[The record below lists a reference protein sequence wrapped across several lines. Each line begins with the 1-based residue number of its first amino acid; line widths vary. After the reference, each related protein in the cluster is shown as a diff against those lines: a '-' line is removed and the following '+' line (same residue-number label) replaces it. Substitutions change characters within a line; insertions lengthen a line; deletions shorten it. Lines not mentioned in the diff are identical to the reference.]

1 MPQIAQLAE
10 TFSSQIF
17 WLLVFFGIT
26 FFVVGRG
33 MVPRVMDTMDS
44 RAKQITDDIAAAQAA
59 RDQADK
65 EEEAWRV
72 RENENRAR
80 AQALIA
86 EAKAEAAAKSE
97 KKIAAA
103 QKRLDKKL
111 EEADQEL
118 AATREAEG
126 LYRAALTHRPGWPEA
141 HFNLGATLLNQ
152 RLFPEA
158 EVELQRALDRAPQQ
172 APWRSEAMRAL
183 EIARGNGQR

>member
-10 TFSSQIF
+10 TFTSQIF

-33 MVPRVMDTMDS
+33 MVPRVMDTMDKRS
-44 RAKQITDDIAAAQAA
+44 KQIADDISAAQAA
-59 RDQADK
+59 RDQADQ
-65 EEEAWRV
+65 EEEAWRT

-80 AQALIA
+80 AQALIS

-118 AATREAEG
+118 AAA
-126 LYRAALTHRPGWPEA
+126 RA
-141 HFNLGATLLNQ
+141 
-152 RLFPEA
+152 
-158 EVELQRALDRAPQQ
+158 
-172 APWRSEAMRAL
+172 EAMG
-183 EIARGNGQR
+183 EIEAVATDAAQEIVARLSGIKVTKSTAKAAVKESLTNG

>member
-1 MPQIAQLAE
+1 MPQIDQLAE
-10 TFSSQIF
+10 TFSSQAF
-17 WLLVFFGIT
+17 WLLVFFGIS

-33 MVPRVMDTMDS
+33 MVPKVSGTMERRS
-44 RAKQITDDIAAAQAA
+44 KQIADDIAAAQAA
-59 RDQADK
+59 RDQADQ

-111 EEADQEL
+111 EKADQEL
-118 AATREAEG
+118 AAARAQAMGEIEAVATD
-126 LYRAALTHRPGWPEA
+126 AAQDIVARIAGITVTKPAAGKA
-141 HFNLGATLLNQ
+141 
-152 RLFPEA
+152 
-158 EVELQRALDRAPQQ
+158 VK
-172 APWRSEAMRAL
+172 EAMAH
-183 EIARGNGQR
+183 G

>member
-17 WLLVFFGIT
+17 WLLIFFGIT

-33 MVPRVMDTMDS
+33 MVPRVMGTMDQRS
-44 RAKQITDDIAAAQAA
+44 KQIADDISAAQAA

-65 EEEAWRV
+65 EEEAWRT

-111 EEADQEL
+111 EEADQAL
-118 AATREAEG
+118 AAARTEALGEIEAVATE
-126 LYRAALTHRPGWPEA
+126 AAQDIVE
-141 HFNLGATLLNQ
+141 
-152 RLFPEA
+152 RLAGVKVTKPNA
-158 EVELQRALDRAPQQ
+158 SKAVK
-172 APWRSEAMRAL
+172 EAMAH
-183 EIARGNGQR
+183 G